1 LSQKVSLLSSH
12 LYCKPILDAY
22 AVIAEDK
29 NNNLMS
35 SEGMEAT
42 EEEMQDSFAGGEAIV
57 DDADGAN
64 MNFT

>member
-1 LSQKVSLLSSH
+1 
-12 LYCKPILDAY
+12 
-22 AVIAEDK
+22 
-29 NNNLMS
+29 MS